1 MSSTNVILKPNTKIL
16 LGIFWI
22 ILAIIYIS
30 DRVTNNL
37 NFRLFDW
44 ICWIAMF
51 LGGITFITEGL
62 RAKKTIQ

>member
-22 ILAIIYIS
+22 IIAILCIS
-30 DRVTNNL
+30 DRLTNNL
-37 NFRLFDW
+37 NFRPFDW

-51 LGGITFITEGL
+51 IGCITFITEGL